1 MIAVIIETLLLLVQ
15 FTLVIL
21 QTIVSQFLPGKR
33 KDVTN
38 KVILITGSAQGIGK
52 EMAIRLH
59 RLGAHLALVDING
72 VSVSGEKGKAFYST
86 FVLKF

>member
-21 QTIVSQFLPGKR
+21 QTIVGQFLPGKR

-72 VSVSGEKGKAFYST
+72 VSVSGGGGKGFFT
-86 FVLKF
+86 QLLF